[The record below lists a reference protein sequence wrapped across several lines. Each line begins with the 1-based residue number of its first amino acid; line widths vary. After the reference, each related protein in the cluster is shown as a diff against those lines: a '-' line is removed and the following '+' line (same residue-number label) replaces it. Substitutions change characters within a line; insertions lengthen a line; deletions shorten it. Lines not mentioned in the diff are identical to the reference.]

1 MRRLSVCVA
10 RIDPEMR
17 KHLQIALM
25 ATPVLAASFCLY
37 APPVLASGAD
47 DPPSKLV
54 ATTDDSGRT
63 IYTNDVVSAPSK
75 GTRSSRESS
84 SSSHLV
90 YWSAKDK
97 RFKAVPFATMG
108 AARSAAAEVNQYLNR
123 ESNPEDA
130 VANANFLRGSAPSPQ
145 DVDAAIE
152 QAAARHNV
160 DPNLVRSVIKV
171 ESNFNPNAVSR
182 KGAMGLMQLMPST
195 ARSLHVS
202 NPFDPQQNVD
212 AGVRHLKKLLESY
225 GGNIKLSLAAYN
237 AGAGAVARSAGVPR
251 FSETQNYVRRI
262 TELYYGGSQPGSRV
276 VGNVVHDPVRVQ
288 RDARGVLY
296 ISNTD

>member
-1 MRRLSVCVA
+1 
-10 RIDPEMR
+10 MR

-25 ATPVLAASFCLY
+25 PILAASFSLTSPR
-37 APPVLASGAD
+37 AHAASG
-47 DPPSKLV
+47 PEGSGTHLV
-54 ATTDDSGRT
+54 ATTDENGRT
-63 IYTNDVVSAPSK
+63 IYTNEYAEMSPAKKAPN
-75 GTRSSRESS
+75 G
-84 SSSHLV
+84 SSSHASAGQPNGLA
-90 YWSAKDK
+90 YWSEKEGRWKPVPSAK
-97 RFKAVPFATMG
+97 MG
-108 AARSAAAEVNQYLNR
+108 RARSAAAEVNQYLR
-123 ESNPEDA
+123 ESTSEEGPSQTS
-130 VANANFLRGSAPSPQ
+130 FLRNNRAFSPQ

-195 ARSLHVS
+195 ARSLHVT
-202 NPFDPQQNVD
+202 NPFDPEQNVD
-212 AGVRHLKKLLESY
+212 AGVRHLKHLLESY
-225 GGNIKLSLAAYN
+225 GGNVKLSLAAYN
-237 AGAGAVARSAGVPR
+237 AGSGAVARSSGVPHY
-251 FSETQNYVRRI
+251 SETQNYVRRI
-262 TELYYGGSQPGSRV
+262 TELYYGGTDSGSHI

>member
-1 MRRLSVCVA
+1 
-10 RIDPEMR
+10 MR

-25 ATPVLAASFCLY
+25 ATPVIAASLSLY
-37 APPVLASGAD
+37 APPVFAAD
-47 DPPSKLV
+47 DAAAKMV

-63 IYTNDVVSAPSK
+63 VYTNDVVVTPAK
-75 GTRSSRESS
+75 GARNGSVSRRNG
-84 SSSHLV
+84 LV
-90 YWSAKDK
+90 YWSDKEK
-97 RFKAVPFATMG
+97 RFKPVPSATMG
-108 AARSAAAEVNQYLNR
+108 AARSAAAEVNQYLTH

-130 VANANFLRGSAPSPQ
+130 ARSNYLRSNTPISQQ

-182 KGAMGLMQLMPST
+182 KGAMGLMQLMPRT
-195 ARSLHVS
+195 ARSLHVT

-212 AGVRHLKKLLESY
+212 AGVRHLKSLLESY

-237 AGAGAVARSAGVPR
+237 AGAGAVARSSGVPR
-251 FSETQNYVRRI
+251 FAETQNYVRRI
-262 TELYYGGSQPGSRV
+262 TEIYYGGGQPGSRV

>member
-1 MRRLSVCVA
+1 
-10 RIDPEMR
+10 
-17 KHLQIALM
+17 
-25 ATPVLAASFCLY
+25 
-37 APPVLASGAD
+37 
-47 DPPSKLV
+47 
-54 ATTDDSGRT
+54 
-63 IYTNDVVSAPSK
+63 
-75 GTRSSRESS
+75 
-84 SSSHLV
+84 
-90 YWSAKDK
+90 
-97 RFKAVPFATMG
+97 MG
-108 AARSAAAEVNQYLNR
+108 AARSAAAEVNQYLTR
-123 ESNPEDA
+123 ESNPEDTA
-130 VANANFLRGSAPSPQ
+130 RTSFLRSNGPISQQ

-195 ARSLHVS
+195 ARSLHVT

-237 AGAGAVARSAGVPR
+237 AGAGAVARSSGVPR
-251 FSETQNYVRRI
+251 FAETQNYVRRI
-262 TELYYGGSQPGSRV
+262 TEIYYGGGQPGSRV

>member
-1 MRRLSVCVA
+1 
-10 RIDPEMR
+10 MR

-25 ATPVLAASFCLY
+25 ATPVLAASLSLCTPHVF
-37 APPVLASGAD
+37 AAD
-47 DPPSKLV
+47 DAPAKMV

-63 IYTNDVVSAPSK
+63 VYTNDVVTPTK
-75 GTRSSRESS
+75 GVRSSTVSRRGG
-84 SSSHLV
+84 LV
-90 YWSAKDK
+90 YWSYKEK
-97 RFKAVPFATMG
+97 RFKPVPSATMG
-108 AARSAAAEVNQYLNR
+108 AARSAAAEVNQYLTH
-123 ESNPEDA
+123 ESSPEDA
-130 VANANFLRGSAPSPQ
+130 ARSNFVRSNTPMSQQ

-195 ARSLHVS
+195 ARSLHVT

-212 AGVRHLKKLLESY
+212 AGVRHLKSLLESY

-237 AGAGAVARSAGVPR
+237 AGAGAVARNSGVPR
-251 FSETQNYVRRI
+251 FAETQNYVRRI
-262 TELYYGGSQPGSRV
+262 TEIYYGGGQPGSRV

>member
-1 MRRLSVCVA
+1 
-10 RIDPEMR
+10 MR
-17 KHLQIALM
+17 KHLKIALM
-25 ATPVLAASFCLY
+25 ASPVLAASLSLPIPC
-37 APPVLASGAD
+37 AMAASGGEET
-47 DPPSKLV
+47 PSHLV
-54 ATTDDSGRT
+54 ATTDDNGRT
-63 IYTNDVVSAPSK
+63 IYTNEYVAVPAKAGRRNTESVPRA
-75 GTRSSRESS
+75 SR
-84 SSSHLV
+84 LV
-90 YWSAKDK
+90 YWSVTEK
-97 RFKAVPFATMG
+97 RYKPVPSATMG
-108 AARSAAAEVNQYLNR
+108 AARSAAAEVNQYLSGEMKSERSAENTSFVR
-123 ESNPEDA
+123 SDMPSNA
-130 VANANFLRGSAPSPQ
+130 Q

-195 ARSLHVS
+195 ARSLHVT

-212 AGVRHLKKLLESY
+212 AGVRHLKQLLESY

-262 TELYYGGSQPGSRV
+262 TELYYGGSQPGSHV

>member
-1 MRRLSVCVA
+1 V
-10 RIDPEMR
+10 
-17 KHLQIALM
+17 
-25 ATPVLAASFCLY
+25 F
-37 APPVLASGAD
+37 ASGAD
-47 DPPSKLV
+47 DAPAKLV
-54 ATTDDSGRT
+54 ATTDDNGRT
-63 IYTNDVVSAPSK
+63 IYTNDVAVAPAK
-75 GTRSSRESS
+75 GAHSIQNTGSRSG
-84 SSSHLV
+84 LV
-90 YWSAKDK
+90 YWSAKEK
-97 RFKAVPFATMG
+97 RFKPVPSATMG
-108 AARSAAAEVNQYLNR
+108 AARSAAAEVNQYLR
-123 ESNPEDA
+123 QGSNSEDA
-130 VANANFLRGSAPSPQ
+130 AANANYLRSTTPISQQ

-195 ARSLHVS
+195 ARSLHVI

-237 AGAGAVARSAGVPR
+237 AGAGAVARSSGVPH

-262 TELYYGGSQPGSRV
+262 TELYYGGSQPGSHV
-276 VGNVVHDPVRVQ
+276 LGNVVHDPVRVQ

>member
-1 MRRLSVCVA
+1 
-10 RIDPEMR
+10 
-17 KHLQIALM
+17 M
-25 ATPVLAASFCLY
+25 ASPILAASLSLTPLPCH
-37 APPVLASGAD
+37 AQASSGTG
-47 DPPSKLV
+47 STSLV
-54 ATTDDSGRT
+54 ATTDENGRT
-63 IYTNDVVSAPSK
+63 IYVNEYVPAPSGK
-75 GTRSSRESS
+75 KAKNAQAEEPQQGK
-84 SSSHLV
+84 LV
-90 YWSAKDK
+90 YWSTTEKRYKPVPSAK
-97 RFKAVPFATMG
+97 MG
-108 AARSAAAEVNQYLNR
+108 AARSAAAEVNQYLKQQPSSEGGGPNV
-123 ESNPEDA
+123 S
-130 VANANFLRGSAPSPQ
+130 FLRGTKPFTEQ

-195 ARSLHVS
+195 ARSLHVT

-212 AGVRHLKKLLESY
+212 AGVRHLKQLLESY
-225 GGNIKLSLAAYN
+225 GGNVKLSLAAYN

-262 TELYYGGSQPGSRV
+262 TNLYYGGSDGGTHI

>member
-1 MRRLSVCVA
+1 M
-10 RIDPEMR
+10 
-17 KHLQIALM
+17 
-25 ATPVLAASFCLY
+25 
-37 APPVLASGAD
+37 
-47 DPPSKLV
+47 
-54 ATTDDSGRT
+54 ATTDANGRT
-63 IYTNDVVSAPSK
+63 IYTNDYFEASSAKASRGTQPSAA
-75 GTRSSRESS
+75 TSR
-84 SSSHLV
+84 HLV
-90 YWSAKDK
+90 YWSAKQK
-97 RFKAVPFATMG
+97 RWKPVPFATMG

-123 ESNPEDA
+123 DSNAGASAD
-130 VANANFLRGSAPSPQ
+130 NSNFLRSTTPFSQQ

-152 QAAARHNV
+152 QAAGRHNV

-195 ARSLHVS
+195 ARSLHVT

-212 AGVRHLKKLLESY
+212 AGVRHLKKLLESF
-225 GGNIKLSLAAYN
+225 GGDVKLSLAAYN
-237 AGAGAVARSAGVPR
+237 AGAGAVTRSAGIPR
-251 FSETQNYVRRI
+251 FTETQNYVRRI
-262 TELYYGGSQPGSRV
+262 TNLYYGGSDSDSHI